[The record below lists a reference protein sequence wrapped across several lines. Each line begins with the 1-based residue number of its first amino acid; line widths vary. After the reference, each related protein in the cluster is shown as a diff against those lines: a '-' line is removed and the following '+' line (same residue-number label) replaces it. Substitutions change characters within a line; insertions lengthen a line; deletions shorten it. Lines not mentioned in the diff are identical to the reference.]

1 MSSSTQPP
9 PSGRAQ
15 RPRPTRHRRR
25 GLFRSAIA
33 DFSRF
38 GKISAVLARHGFG
51 HLAWQ
56 MGLGGH
62 ASPPP
67 ERAAQDGP
75 TGPDN
80 TAQRFR
86 AVLEDLGP
94 TFVKLGQV
102 LSTRPDLLPPAFI
115 EELSRLQDHVPP
127 MPFEVVEVELR
138 RALHPRLPGEVFLSI
153 DPHPL
158 AAASIAQ
165 THLAT
170 LPDGAQV
177 VIKVQRPDLEALISS
192 DLALLRALARMLEA
206 SIQEMSLYSPSA
218 IVNEF
223 ERALLSELD
232 FSRERQS
239 LHTFRALYQANP
251 SVWIP
256 KPFDDLCAPTLLVME
271 RIPGVKITDAPPN
284 TPAAHALAL
293 RVIDLF
299 YTMLFEHG
307 VFHGDP
313 HPGNV
318 LLTPDDR
325 IGLIDFGLVGTL
337 SRRQQDTLVSL
348 IISVVSGDIDGIA
361 RAVLS
366 LGRAA
371 QRIPMR
377 AFRDDII
384 DIRARYLQGALSD
397 IDLSAFV
404 LELLEAGQRYRIQ
417 VPAEWALLTRATVSI
432 EGIVRTLYA
441 DLDLPAALRP
451 YARRLLL
458 QRYGPERLS
467 ETLLGTALSASSL
480 MREVPSH
487 INQVLMDMEHGG
499 LRVQLDNPS
508 AADLRRALRDLA
520 ARLSLGLI
528 ACGLT
533 VGLFISLQPLQ
544 DQTVWGLPLPAVVA
558 GGLLLVVLSTLWL
571 SVVFDGRDWRI
582 RITPFLRRVRRR

>member
-1 MSSSTQPP
+1 MF
-9 PSGRAQ
+9 RA
-15 RPRPTRHRRR
+15 
-25 GLFRSAIA
+25 AIA

-56 MGLGGH
+56 MGIGGH
-62 ASPPP
+62 SPPP
-67 ERAAQDGP
+67 PPPDPHPDDLDQPDRPHPRSP
-75 TGPDN
+75 T

-127 MPFEVVEVELR
+127 MPFEVVEATIA
-138 RALHPRLPGEVFLSI
+138 RALHPRRTQDVFASI
-153 DPHPL
+153 DPRPL

-170 LPDGAQV
+170 LPDGAEV
-177 VIKVQRPDLEALISS
+177 VLKIQRPDLDALISS
-192 DLALLRALARMLEA
+192 DLALLRAVARMLEA
-206 SIQEMSLYSPSA
+206 SIQEMALYSPSA
-218 IVNEF
+218 IVTEF

-232 FSRERQS
+232 FNRERYN
-239 LHTFRALYQANP
+239 LHTFRGLYADDP
-251 SVWIP
+251 TIWVP

-284 TPAAHALAL
+284 TPQAQALAL
-293 RVIDLF
+293 RVIDLL
-299 YTMLFEHG
+299 YTMLFTHG

-318 LLTPDDR
+318 LLTPDGR

-366 LGRAA
+366 LGRASE
-371 QRIPMR
+371 RIPMR

-384 DIRARYLQGALSD
+384 DIRSRYLQGALAD

-404 LELLEAGQRYRIQ
+404 MELLEAGQRYRIH
-417 VPAEWALLTRATVSI
+417 VPAEWALLTRATVSV

-467 ETLLGTALSASSL
+467 ETLLGAALSTSAL
-480 MREVPSH
+480 MQEVPSH

-508 AADLRRALRDLA
+508 AADLRRALRGLA
-520 ARLSLGLI
+520 ARLSLAML
-528 ACGLT
+528 ASALT

-544 DQTVWGLPLPAVVA
+544 HEWVWGLPLPAVVA
-558 GGLLLVVLSTLWL
+558 GGLLLVTMSTLWL
-571 SVVFDGRDWRI
+571 LIASDGRDWRI
-582 RITPFLRRVRRR
+582 RITPLLRRARRR